1 MRPTHLLAF
10 LVVLTLPGPAPGGSA
25 EVARP
30 TAPSRTEEGAPG
42 REQEAPGRVTWV
54 RVPAGT
60 FEMGCTAW
68 DGDCGEEEKPARRTT
83 LTRPFEMAETETT
96 VAQYESCVRSG
107 SCRAVE
113 KPGFGQGDDHPV
125 VKVSWNEAEAF
136 CRWAGG
142 RLPTEAE
149 WERAARGGRPASRYP
164 WGDSIRREEANYGG
178 TGGRDA
184 WGKTSPVKRF
194 AANGFGLYDMAG
206 NASEWVKDWYDP
218 SGYEGKPTTDPTG
231 PSSGTFRVVRG
242 GSWDGVPWGLRV
254 SVRPGLTPDSR
265 NDDVGFRCARNVDP

>member
-54 RVPAGT
+54 RVPAGA

-218 SGYEGKPTTDPTG
+218 
-231 PSSGTFRVVRG
+231 
-242 GSWDGVPWGLRV
+242 
-254 SVRPGLTPDSR
+254 
-265 NDDVGFRCARNVDP
+265 